1 MISLAPLALS
11 LTLALPPAAGSL
23 IPPTVPLPPLPIA
36 AFPQHAPPRPAAAAW
51 GLYSLDEGAMLWSSA
66 VDQVRSP
73 ASVTKLMTALL
84 VVEAGI
90 PPTSE
95 VIISQAA
102 AAEPIGYVGQQK
114 LYEGEVW
121 TIEALLTDLLI
132 YSDNGAAVA
141 LAEHVAGSVEA
152 FAELMNRKAVELGM
166 TSTVFKNPNGL
177 DETGHVSSARDLV
190 RLGTAVLA
198 EPRLTRITRV
208 KYATFTP
215 GGRVMAVRNTNR
227 LLGVFPGVLGLK
239 TGDTLSA
246 GQVLLSYAGLQ
257 HDDYLAV
264 VMGTN
269 GHMRDTQTIL
279 AYAVTVL
286 GPRDH
291 FYSVGADLA
300 ALADWP
306 DWLLGRLDAAGP
318 LDDGRRTDVPA
329 RLSPAERALA
339 AALRDLLP
347 GLLGGEKST

>member
-1 MISLAPLALS
+1 MIGLAS
-11 LTLALPPAAGSL
+11 LTLALTLAPQFVLAPLTS
-23 IPPTVPLPPLPIA
+23 PLPPLPIA
-36 AFPQHAPPRPAAAAW
+36 AFPQHAPPRLTGSAAW

-90 PPTSE
+90 EPTTRVTVSA
-95 VIISQAA
+95 AA

-121 TIEALLTDLLI
+121 SVEALLTDLLI

-141 LAEHVAGSVEA
+141 LAETLAGSVDD
-152 FAELMNRKAVELGM
+152 FVELMNQRAAELGM

-177 DETGHVSSARDLV
+177 DETGHVSSARDLI
-190 RLGTAVLA
+190 RLGTAVLTQ
-198 EPRLTRITRV
+198 PRLTRITRV

-227 LLGVFPGVLGLK
+227 LLGTSPGVLGLK

-246 GQVLLSYAGLQ
+246 GEVLLSYAILQ
-257 HDDYLAV
+257 HDSYLAV
-264 VMGTN
+264 VMGSDD
-269 GHMRDTQTIL
+269 HMRDTRTLL
-279 AYAVTVL
+279 AYAATTL

-291 FYSVGADLA
+291 FYSVGSGLA
-300 ALADWP
+300 ALAGWP
-306 DWLLGRLDAAGP
+306 EWLLARLDAAGP
-318 LDDGRRTDVPA
+318 LDPGRRADAPA
-329 RLSPAERALA
+329 WLSPAERALTA
-339 AALRDLLP
+339 GLRDLLP